1 MGPRPTHS
9 QSGDLFRQPLHEQI
23 NTQHPLVLMAARVDW
38 ASVDALGRSL
48 FKSRTGR
55 PATAPRLMA
64 GLLYLQHLFGL
75 SNEDVVLMWV
85 ENPYWQVFCG
95 ETHLQVDAPIDPS
108 SLTRWRQR
116 LGPRGAAE
124 LNRLM
129 KAAATGEAGN
139 SQLKAVTLK
148 AVPVLRGGYAAQP
161 GSAARKTAQK
171 AGPAGDGQQAPVVEA
186 AGHPLQCGLF

>member
-1 MGPRPTHS
+1 MGPRPSHS

-38 ASVDALGRSL
+38 AGVEALGRSL

-75 SNEDVVLMWV
+75 SNEEVVLMWV

-116 LGPRGAAE
+116 LGTKGVAE

-129 KAAATGEAGN
+129 KVAGGEAGN
-139 SQLKAVTLK
+139 AQLKAVTLK
-148 AVPVLRGGYAAQP
+148 AVPVLRGGYAAP
-161 GSAARKTAQK
+161 AISTRKRTGQGTGGK
-171 AGPAGDGQQAPVVEA
+171 AVSQVPVVDAGDLPR
-186 AGHPLQCGLF
+186 QCGLF

>member
-38 ASVDALGRSL
+38 AGVEALGRSL
-48 FKSRTGR
+48 FKSRMGR

-75 SNEDVVLMWV
+75 SNEEVVLMWV

-116 LGPRGAAE
+116 LGANGVAE

-129 KAAATGEAGN
+129 KAAGSKAGN

-148 AVPVLRGGYAAQP
+148 AAPVLRGGYAAP
-161 GSAARKTAQK
+161 SVPARKKT
-171 AGPAGDGQQAPVVEA
+171 GPSTDAEAAPQLPVVES
-186 AGHPLQCGLF
+186 GDHPLQCGLF